1 MESTVTFL
9 WWLRSSCRL
18 TQVAGIELILM
29 KLKFKLRVA
38 SFSKQFNPEFNL
50 NCIHCFIK
58 SIADSGTD
66 VSFRLNLIPFK
77 LIGYLFWTWSVTRAS
92 VIAAVYLLIST
103 CLFESTGNYLH
114 TQANTRDSTENIC
127 KLCVEFWGQDSPVS
141 ESNPVESKLTGL
153 IASWQSW
160 RVLLIGHRRLLRL
173 FNEAN

>member
-9 WWLRSSCRL
+9 WWLRLSCRL
-18 TQVAGIELILM
+18 TQVVGIELILM

-58 SIADSGTD
+58 SIADSGTEI
-66 VSFRLNLIPFK
+66 SFRLNLIPFK

-127 KLCVEFWGQDSPVS
+127 KLCVEFFRTRFPRFR
-141 ESNPVESKLTGL
+141 VESSWIKVNWFNCILTIL
-153 IASWQSW
+153 TSFIDWAPAL
-160 RVLLIGHRRLLRL
+160 VTA
-173 FNEAN
+173 F

>member
-9 WWLRSSCRL
+9 WWLRLSCRL
-18 TQVAGIELILM
+18 TPVEGIELILM

-58 SIADSGTD
+58 SIADSGTE

-92 VIAAVYLLIST
+92 VIAAVYLWFRLV
-103 CLFESTGNYLH
+103 YLNRQAIIYTPKQTLG
-114 TQANTRDSTENIC
+114 TQLKIFANCVLNLRTR
-127 KLCVEFWGQDSPVS
+127 FPRFR
-141 ESNPVESKLTGL
+141 VESSWIKVNWFNCILTIL
-153 IASWQSW
+153 TSFIDWAPAL
-160 RVLLIGHRRLLRL
+160 VTA
-173 FNEAN
+173 F